1 MIKLLFCV
9 SDFIKDGWN
18 ISAILISSVI
28 LVPVISILVYLFYP
42 TSDIWSHL
50 IETVL
55 YDYVTNSLILVIF
68 VALGTAIIGVS
79 TAWIVTMFEF
89 PLRSYFEWFLVL
101 PLAIPSYALSYVYTE
116 LFGLGGIA
124 YINFKL
130 FLGISGFSI
139 NFYSL
144 PGAIF
149 VFTFSLFPYVY
160 LLSKIAFVSQSTAFY
175 EVARLSGS
183 NSWNIFTKIAIPLS
197 RPAIVGGIVLV
208 SMETLADYGVADYL
222 GINTFTKGIFRTW
235 FNLGDHYSAAKLAS
249 MLLLTVAVIITL
261 ERIARG
267 GSKYT
272 NLIRG
277 HKAHTKII
285 LNGFKS
291 ALAIFLC
298 SIPVVLGF
306 IIPFY
311 LLSTFSVKSL
321 HYWSLID
328 FIELTLSSFGLALS
342 ASLVAIICAILIVY
356 AMRLNSKLITPFAR
370 LASLGYSIPGAVA
383 AVGILFPLV
392 WIDNFIDNIFIK
404 LFNISTGL
412 LLTGTWVA
420 LLFAYLV
427 RFLALAIQSVEN
439 ALIKIPYSIDYAA
452 RTLGYG
458 RRKIL
463 TNVHVRLI
471 WSGISVGFIIIFVD
485 VLKELP
491 ATMILRPFGLSTLAI
506 RAHELASDERLIDAS
521 LPLITIILVCLVPIT
536 IMAKNFK
543 ITRGS

>member
-160 LLSKIAFVSQSTAFY
+160 LLSKIAFASQSTAFY

>member
-149 VFTFSLFPYVY
+149 IFTFSLFPYVY

-208 SMETLADYGVADYL
+208 SMETLADYGVVDYL

>member
-160 LLSKIAFVSQSTAFY
+160 LLSKIAFASQSTAFY

-208 SMETLADYGVADYL
+208 SMETLADYGVVDYL

-328 FIELTLSSFGLALS
+328 FIELTFYSFSLALS
-342 ASLVAIICAILIVY
+342 ASLIAIICAILIVY

-392 WIDNFIDNIFIK
+392 WIDNFIDNTFIK

>member
-55 YDYVTNSLILVIF
+55 YDYVTNSLILVLF

-149 VFTFSLFPYVY
+149 IFTFSLFPYVY

-392 WIDNFIDNIFIK
+392 WIDNFIDNTFIK

>member
-55 YDYVTNSLILVIF
+55 YDYVTNSLILVLF

-392 WIDNFIDNIFIK
+392 WIDNFIDNTFIK

>member
-149 VFTFSLFPYVY
+149 IFTFSLFPYVY

-392 WIDNFIDNIFIK
+392 WIDNFIDNTFIK

>member
-160 LLSKIAFVSQSTAFY
+160 LLSKIAFASQSTAFY

-392 WIDNFIDNIFIK
+392 WIDNFIDNTFIK

>member
-160 LLSKIAFVSQSTAFY
+160 LLSKIAFASQSTAFY

-342 ASLVAIICAILIVY
+342 ASLIAIICAILIVY

-392 WIDNFIDNIFIK
+392 WIDNFIDNTFIK

>member
-149 VFTFSLFPYVY
+149 IFTFSLFPYVY

-208 SMETLADYGVADYL
+208 SMETLADYGVVDYL

-392 WIDNFIDNIFIK
+392 WIDNFIDNTFIK

>member
-55 YDYVTNSLILVIF
+55 YDYVTNSLILVLF

-543 ITRGS
+543 E

>member
-9 SDFIKDGWN
+9 SDFVKDGWN

-55 YDYVTNSLILVIF
+55 YDYVTNSLILVLF

-160 LLSKIAFVSQSTAFY
+160 LLSKIAFASQSTAFY

-208 SMETLADYGVADYL
+208 SMETLADYGVVDYL

-328 FIELTLSSFGLALS
+328 FIELTFSSFSLALS
-342 ASLVAIICAILIVY
+342 ASLIATICAILIVY

-392 WIDNFIDNIFIK
+392 WIDNFIDNTFIK

-463 TNVHVRLI
+463 TNIHVRLI

>member
-9 SDFIKDGWN
+9 SAFIKDGWN

-55 YDYVTNSLILVIF
+55 YDYVTNSLILVLF

-277 HKAHTKII
+277 HKAHAKII

-328 FIELTLSSFGLALS
+328 FIELTLSSFSLALS

-404 LFNISTGL
+404 LFNFSTGL